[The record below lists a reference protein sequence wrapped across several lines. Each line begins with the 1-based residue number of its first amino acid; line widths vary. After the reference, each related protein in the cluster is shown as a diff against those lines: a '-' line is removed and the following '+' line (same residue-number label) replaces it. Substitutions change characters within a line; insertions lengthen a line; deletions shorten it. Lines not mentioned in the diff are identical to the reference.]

1 MFLVIKSFLKKY
13 KIETILFVC
22 AFAAQMA
29 VFALVIKYGS
39 AGFLWSSDTESYFT
53 LAKNLLSHGGF
64 FIRSEWGLSAFR
76 TPLYPMFVAVL
87 YWMIPQLWFV
97 ILIQNILGAIS
108 VVLVYRFV
116 KYVFGSK
123 VAILSSV
130 LFLIESQRLHV
141 TNQLMSETL
150 FMVLFIPA
158 LHFFFK
164 FRAVSRYSLISRKV
178 SGMSASSSQRKNFF
192 VLCAG
197 IFLGLSTLT
206 KPITQFLPLVMILFI
221 LADLSRAESRERP
234 LFKTIKKNLAAAFIL
249 LSVFLATISPW
260 VIRNKIHFDVWK
272 LSPIGGTNLY
282 FVNAGHFLQ
291 YRAKY
296 SGENKEFYTEMTD
309 KALSDLNLK
318 LDRSQW
324 VEQSIRLMEFDYE
337 PYFSREAFKIISSDP
352 FLYARVHLGRMIPF
366 LIDSSLS
373 RSGSAISFNMP
384 HRSNRLFYPYFY
396 WGGRMIWTGFF
407 ITIALAV
414 TLNWWAIRK
423 RIWAWTFF
431 VLVILYFGA
440 LAAMNWDAPRMRL
453 PINPLIFMMFGE
465 SVFLLINRLR
475 YKKDKV

>member
-1 MFLVIKSFLKKY
+1 MIDIFKSFFYKQKTEILLFISAFLVQ
-13 KIETILFVC
+13 T
-22 AFAAQMA
+22 A

-53 LAKNLLSHGGF
+53 LAKNLLSRGGF
-64 FIRSEWGLSAFR
+64 FIRPEWGLSAFR

-108 VVLVYRFV
+108 VALVYRFA

-141 TNQLMSETL
+141 TNQLMGEAL
-150 FMVLFIPA
+150 FMVFFIPS
-158 LHFFFK
+158 LHFFLRY
-164 FRAVSRYSLISRKV
+164 RAENKKLLVLYS
-178 SGMSASSSQRKNFF
+178 
-192 VLCAG
+192 G
-197 IFLGLSTLT
+197 ILLGLSTLT

-221 LADLSRAESRERP
+221 FADLTRAESWERP
-234 LFKTIKKNLAAAFIL
+234 LLKTIKKNLATAVIL

-272 LSPIGGTNLY
+272 FSPLGGTNLY
-282 FVNAGHFLQ
+282 YVNAGHFLQ

-296 SGENKEFYTEMTD
+296 SGENKEFYREMTD

-318 LDRSQW
+318 LDRSRW

-352 FLYARVHLGRMIPF
+352 LLYARVHAGRMIPF

-373 RSGSAISFNMP
+373 RSGSAITFNMP
-384 HRSNRLFYPYFY
+384 HRPNWIFYPYLY
-396 WGGRMIWTGFF
+396 WGGRMIWAGFF
-407 ITIALAV
+407 ITIAIGAA
-414 TLNWWAIRK
+414 LNWQAIRK
-423 RIWAWTFF
+423 HLWVWTFL
-431 VLVILYFGA
+431 VTVILYFGA

-453 PINPLIFMMFGE
+453 PVNPLIFMMFGE
-465 SVFLLINRLR
+465 AVFLLIG
-475 YKKDKV
+475 KKEKEIKDYVYGK

>member
-1 MFLVIKSFLKKY
+1 MIDIFKSFFYKHKTEILLFISAFLV
-13 KIETILFVC
+13 
-22 AFAAQMA
+22 QMA
-29 VFALVIKYGS
+29 VFALVIKFGS
-39 AGFLWSSDTESYFT
+39 GGFLWSSDTESYFT
-53 LAKNLLSHGGF
+53 LSKNLLSHGGF

-76 TPLYPMFVAVL
+76 TPLYPMFVAAF
-87 YWMIPQLWFV
+87 YWMIPNLGFV
-97 ILIQNILGAIS
+97 ILIQNIFGAIS
-108 VVLVYRFV
+108 VVLVYRFA

-123 VAILSSV
+123 VAYLSSV

-150 FMVLFIPA
+150 FMILFIPA

-164 FRAVSRYSLISRKV
+164 FRAEGKKLLILYS
-178 SGMSASSSQRKNFF
+178 
-192 VLCAG
+192 G
-197 IFLGLSTLT
+197 ILLGLSTLT

-221 LADLSRAESRERP
+221 FSDLSRAELRERI
-234 LFKTIKKNLAAAFIL
+234 FSKKIKKNLTAAFIL

-272 LSPIGGTNLY
+272 FSPLGGTNLY
-282 FVNAGHFLQ
+282 YVNAGHFLQ

-318 LDRSQW
+318 LDRSRW

-337 PYFSREAFKIISSDP
+337 PYFSREAFKIIFSDP
-352 FLYARVHLGRMIPF
+352 LLYARVHAGRMIPF

-373 RSGSAISFNMP
+373 RSGSAISFNMSRRP
-384 HRSNRLFYPYFY
+384 NWIFYPYLY
-396 WGGRMIWTGFF
+396 WGGRMIWVGFF
-407 ITIALAV
+407 GTMAMAAV
-414 TLNWWAIRK
+414 LNWQAIRK

-465 SVFLLINRLR
+465 AFFLLWEKSSVKNKLERTDI
-475 YKKDKV
+475 